1 MLIIGLCIYTY
12 YGEFITANAPLIV
25 AALFDTGRAKV
36 FYANSQ
42 IIGSIASS
50 TGIIWPSPF
59 DAKLIPLNPKS
70 EEYDKVAGEFLKR
83 LSNRHD
89 MKRVKVEASRI
100 ENLGLWQSY
109 AAKRATLLLR
119 AENEGCGDRARG
131 NYEKLMMFHGT
142 HPDVVS
148 KIMQQG
154 FNRMF
159 CGKNAV
165 RFGKGVYF
173 ALTSAYSNNYAMAD
187 AKGVKRMFICRVL
200 VGETSQGYNEQL
212 VPEVSVSQFVI
223 TNKTRTHI
231 TFTHQDSG
239 SFNKSNV

>member
-1 MLIIGLCIYTY
+1 MEDLGGETSGWFPSIFVRPPQMSELKEMQEALGGSEKAIDALAVPDSWSENSKKGL
-12 YGEFITANAPLIV
+12 
-25 AALFDTGRAKV
+25 
-36 FYANSQ
+36 
-42 IIGSIASS
+42 S
-50 TGIIWPSPF
+50 T

-119 AENEGCGDRARG
+119 AENEGCGDRARR

-223 TNKTRTHI
+223 TNKTRAHI